1 MSFWVPMKFTPEI
14 PGGDGGGSEEL
25 RVNPQ
30 AVEEVASK
38 TETLAADLIADAAFK
53 KVPAHVDAVRLG
65 DYGHASEVAQLHTL
79 AHTIVSD
86 VLVGVNND
94 LLDFAHQLKLCVSDA
109 EDQDTMN
116 ATVLNAIAGVETSN
130 QAEQAGQ
137 ASRNENL
144 PTDQGASS

>member
-1 MSFWVPMKFTPEI
+1 MSFWVPMKFTPDL
-14 PGGDGGGSEEL
+14 PGGDSGSSDEL

-30 AVEEVASK
+30 AVEEVATK
-38 TETLAADLIADAAFK
+38 TETLAADLVDDADFK
-53 KVPAHVDAVRLG
+53 KVPAHINAVRLG

-94 LLDFAHQLKLCVSDA
+94 LLDFARQLKLAVADV

-130 QAEQAGQ
+130 QADQAAQ
-137 ASRNENL
+137 QSRNENL
-144 PTDQGASS
+144 PPTEGASS